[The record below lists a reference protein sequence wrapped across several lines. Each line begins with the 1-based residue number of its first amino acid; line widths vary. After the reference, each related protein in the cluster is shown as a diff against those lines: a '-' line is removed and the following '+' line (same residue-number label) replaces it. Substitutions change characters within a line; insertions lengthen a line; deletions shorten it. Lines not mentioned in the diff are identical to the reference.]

1 MKKSSII
8 FVVMLALISTA
19 LCGCA
24 RMTDNDYAED
34 QPSSSQQSA
43 LDVSVS
49 DVKGTDQEVEQ
60 EAGMLLQEAQADNDS
75 DKQIA
80 IQKDC
85 DEYLICIPP
94 GYSDWT
100 FDFNPDWYGYGNGHR
115 DVGCDMGAF
124 DENGCCIFRVTCY
137 SDDWGPQSGL
147 TAQRIGPAAKRS
159 GFSIWITVVGD
170 DMTQVEF
177 EEYKSWVRIF

>member
-85 DEYLICIPP
+85 DEYLIFIPP

-177 EEYKSWVRIF
+177 EEYKSWVRIS